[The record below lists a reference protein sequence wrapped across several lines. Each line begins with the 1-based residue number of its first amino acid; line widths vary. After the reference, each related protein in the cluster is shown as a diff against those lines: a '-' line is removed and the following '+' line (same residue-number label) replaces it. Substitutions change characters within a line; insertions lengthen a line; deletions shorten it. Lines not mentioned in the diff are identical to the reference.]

1 MKPFY
6 AVIEGPD
13 YSGKTSIL
21 DGVVEKLRQRKVD
34 HLRIREPGTTEAGV
48 GIRNLLQNPKLG
60 FRFSPK
66 AQTLMMYADRVET
79 QAVIKEQ
86 LEVHKRPVISDR
98 CYLSSIMYQ
107 GVLLGELD
115 LCLNLQSSLNIKKPD
130 LIFIITVPVEIGL
143 LRAKKRIGGLDVLD
157 EVAINNY
164 TTLNNAYKN
173 VNTIISGN
181 YYFIDGSRLVSE
193 SVDEI
198 ISIMDAYYA

>member
-1 MKPFY
+1 MKTFY

-13 YSGKTSIL
+13 YSGKTSIM

-34 HLRIREPGTTEAGV
+34 HLRIREPGATEAGV

-86 LEVHKRPVISDR
+86 LEVHKQSVISDR

-107 GVLLGELD
+107 GVLLGELG
-115 LCLNLQSSLNIKKPD
+115 LCINLQNSLGIRKPD
-130 LIFIITVPVEIGL
+130 FIFIVTVPVEVGL

-157 EVAINNY
+157 EVAVRNY
-164 TTLNNAYKN
+164 TTLNSAYRNAN
-173 VNTIISGN
+173 AIISGN
-181 YYFIDGSRLVSE
+181 YHFIDGSRLVSE

-198 ISIMDAYYA
+198 ISILEAYYA